1 MSPRFA
7 YIYFMRD
14 DPDRVRAAVPK
25 HVSHWHGL
33 ELGGYVGGPFE
44 DHTGGL
50 ITFDADED
58 RARDAVERDPFL
70 LEGLLADHWLKRWAP
85 E

>member
-1 MSPRFA
+1 M
-7 YIYFMRD
+7 
-14 DPDRVRAAVPK
+14 PK
-25 HVSHWHGL
+25 HASHWHGL
-33 ELGGYVGGPFE
+33 ELSGYVGGPFE

-70 LEGLLADHWLKRWAP
+70 LDGLLADHWLRRRAQSDAQP
-85 E
+85 RQLRVYTDTDSTNS